1 MAHTILR
8 MPVVMERTGLSRS
21 AIYQRIAQ
29 ETFPKPIPIGRRAVG
44 WLEADIEKWVIRCIE
59 RAQGIPASA
68 GAQK

>member
-29 ETFPKPIPIGRRAVG
+29 ENFPRPIPLGRRAVG
-44 WLEADIEKWVIRCIE
+44 WLEADVEKWLERCIE
-59 RAQGIPASA
+59 RAQGIPASV
-68 GAQK
+68 GAKK